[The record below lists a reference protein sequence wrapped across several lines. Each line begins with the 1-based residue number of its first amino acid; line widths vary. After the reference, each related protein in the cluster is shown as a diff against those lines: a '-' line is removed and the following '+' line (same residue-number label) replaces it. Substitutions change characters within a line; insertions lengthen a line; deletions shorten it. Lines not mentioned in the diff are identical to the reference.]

1 MRAIAV
7 NGWGGRDALELV
19 DVEPPPVAP
28 DGVLIRIRAASLN
41 PVDYKVRGGKLAGA
55 FPFHFPVILG
65 WDAAGVVE
73 QVGPAV
79 TWFRPGDAVYG
90 YCRRHD
96 LEYGTYAEFTTVPEG
111 FLAHMPEELSF
122 EEAAALP
129 LASLVAHQSLER
141 LGLRGGE
148 YLFLTG
154 GAGGVG
160 HIAIQLA
167 LARGA
172 RVIATASPAN
182 HDFLREL
189 GAEPLDYHDGHRPQV
204 RELTE
209 AAAPTPPST
218 SSAATAGT
226 GLRRPAPRR
235 PPRLDRAPP
244 PKREH
249 IETGYIF
256 VRPSGYDL
264 GEHITPLVHE
274 GGLRP
279 HIAATFPLED
289 AAAAH
294 QQLEEGHVRGKL
306 VLKISLKGQPFR
318 LRRGRRRPRRT
329 ALRTRWHRPDAAR
342 GGGAAP
348 SATR

>member
-7 NGWGGRDALELV
+7 NDWGGGDALELL
-19 DVEPPPVAP
+19 DIEPPPVAP
-28 DGVLIRIRAASLN
+28 DGVLIRVRAASLN
-41 PVDYKVRGGKLAGA
+41 PVDYKVREGYLAGA

-73 QVGPAV
+73 EVGAAV
-79 TWFRPGDAVYG
+79 TWFKPGDPVYG
-90 YCRRHD
+90 YCRRHE

-111 FLAHMPEELSF
+111 FLAHMPDGLSF

-129 LASLVAHQSLER
+129 LAALTAHQSLDR

-148 YLFLTG
+148 NLFITG

-167 LARGA
+167 NARGA
-172 RVIATASPAN
+172 HVIASASPSSF
-182 HDFLREL
+182 DFIREL
-189 GAEPLDYHDGHRPQV
+189 GAEPVDYHDPEHPEQV
-204 RELTE
+204 KALTHGGGAD
-209 AAAPTPPST
+209 AAFDLIGGEEQEQAF
-218 SSAATAGT
+218 AA
-226 GLRRPAPRR
+226 LRQGGRLVSIAS
-235 PPRLDRAPP
+235 PPRT
-244 PKREH
+244 REH
-249 IETGYIF
+249 CETGYVF

-279 HIAATFPLED
+279 HISATFPLEQ

-294 QQLEEGHVRGKL
+294 ELLEDGHVRGKI
-306 VLKISLKGQPFR
+306 VLTIS
-318 LRRGRRRPRRT
+318 T
-329 ALRTRWHRPDAAR
+329 
-342 GGGAAP
+342 
-348 SATR
+348 